1 MKSQNIKE
9 LNKWLNNLLKEERHI
24 NKDDII
30 QILNDFDWE
39 EPKIAGREYDTI
51 TAIILEGVFITYT
64 EKEYGYTRGGLPQEC
79 VKKMMEILTKRGYEP
94 QIITWNASMQK
105 TADID
110 FLVKRTM
117 EAGTCNFTDERDT
130 GSSSNSIVAI
140 AYGAQELKDQ
150 ILPGDMGDLNACKNM
165 WKKLPEHRKTEDA
178 KKAMER
184 AENFRNEKTIF

>member
-79 VKKMMEILTKRGYEP
+79 VKKMI
-94 QIITWNASMQK
+94 
-105 TADID
+105 
-110 FLVKRTM
+110 
-117 EAGTCNFTDERDT
+117 
-130 GSSSNSIVAI
+130 
-140 AYGAQELKDQ
+140 
-150 ILPGDMGDLNACKNM
+150 KND
-165 WKKLPEHRKTEDA
+165 K
-178 KKAMER
+178 
-184 AENFRNEKTIF
+184 